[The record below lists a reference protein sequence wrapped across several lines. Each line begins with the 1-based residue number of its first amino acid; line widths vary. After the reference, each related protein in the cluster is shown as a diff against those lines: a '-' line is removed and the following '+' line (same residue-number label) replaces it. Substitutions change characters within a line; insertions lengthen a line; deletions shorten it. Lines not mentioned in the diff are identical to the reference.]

1 MYSKIIEITPKMA
14 KEMLERN
21 MKNNRRVNHETV
33 NRYARI
39 MKAGGWNLTHQGIA
53 FDTDGFLVDGQ
64 HRLRAIVQANV
75 PVEMMVTYDVE
86 HHEGEA
92 FTIDAG
98 RRRTTLNIMQISGI
112 DDVVYKNTS
121 SYVTSY
127 LRWKPAGGRKVEA
140 TEVISYIERHYAEI
154 AELYSITRKDLKYGG
169 VRFIP
174 AIVGAALL
182 AAIYRGENQ
191 DALQKFCN
199 VYSKNE
205 VSGCEGYNPRHAL
218 NIRDYVR
225 DHRDSKEAMN
235 RVESAIFAFCNNRS
249 NMRVRDDCYPYKA
262 EMDA

>member
-21 MKNNRRVNHETV
+21 MKNNRRVNHDTV

-53 FDTDGFLVDGQ
+53 FDTSGLLVDGQ
-64 HRLRAIVQANV
+64 HRLQAIVSANV

-86 HHEGEA
+86 HHDGEA

-112 DDVVYKNTS
+112 DDVVFKNTASYVS
-121 SYVTSY
+121 SY
-127 LRWKPAGGRKVEA
+127 LKWKPTGGRKVEA
-140 TEVISYIERHYAEI
+140 TEVIAYIERHYSEI

-169 VRFIP
+169 VRNIP
-174 AIVGAALL
+174 ALVGAALL
-182 AAIYRGENQ
+182 SAIYRGENQ

-205 VSGCEGYNPRHAL
+205 VSGCENYNPRHAL

-225 DHRDSKEAMN
+225 DHRDCKEALS
-235 RVESAIFAFCNNRS
+235 RVESAIYAFCNNRS
-249 NMRVRDDCYPYKA
+249 MLRQRDDCYPYNA
-262 EMDA
+262 AMDA